1 MTKGSILGVIPA
13 RLNST
18 RFPEKVLALINK
30 KPMIQYVWESAAR
43 SELRDNLWVA
53 TDSEKIAGVVEG
65 FGGRVWKTPS
75 HFLSGTERVTF
86 VAENESE
93 SEIIVNVQGDEPLIT
108 PSALDQLI
116 AEVESDPGVGMA
128 TLAVRHSKSDEGND
142 PNVVKVLFSK
152 SQEALYFSR
161 KPLAA
166 GPEGEFFKH
175 IGVYAFRKS
184 TLSQLS
190 RLPCSLLER
199 SENLEQLR
207 ALEHGFRIKVVIID
221 TDTIAVDNPSDIMK
235 VEKFL
240 SRAGKVGK
248 EVPP

>member
-1 MTKGSILGVIPA
+1 MTKRSILGVIPA
-13 RLNST
+13 RLHST
-18 RFPEKVLALINK
+18 RFPEKILALINK

-86 VAENESE
+86 VAENESA
-93 SEIIVNVQGDEPLIT
+93 SEIIVNVQGDEPLIA
-108 PSALDQLI
+108 PGALDQLI
-116 AEVESDPGVGMA
+116 AEMESDPGVGIA
-128 TLAVRHSKSDEGND
+128 TLAVRKSESDGWND
-142 PNVVKVLFSK
+142 PNVVKVSFSK
-152 SQEALYFSR
+152 SQEALAFSR
-161 KPLAA
+161 GPIAA
-166 GPEGEFFKH
+166 SHEGAFFKH

-184 TLSQLS
+184 VLSQLS
-190 RLPCSLLER
+190 RLPCSVLER

-221 TDTIAVDNPSDIMK
+221 TDTIAVDNPSDIMR

-240 SRAGKVGK
+240 LRATEERKD
-248 EVPP
+248 VPS